1 MNIIEN
7 EYITKQE
14 LCQMCNIS
22 ESTAYKLLKSKK
34 IRFEKCC
41 DGLLHYYKIPMVDVI
56 NYMQERADK
65 GYLTVNMS
73 IRMDTE
79 LKKQADAMLADMG
92 LNMTTAMNMFLRQ
105 VVRQGKIPFEIATD
119 IPNAETLAAMKKV
132 DDMISGKIPAKK
144 YTSTD
149 ELFKDL
155 ES

>member
-1 MNIIEN
+1 M
-7 EYITKQE
+7 
-14 LCQMCNIS
+14 
-22 ESTAYKLLKSKK
+22 A
-34 IRFEKCC
+34 
-41 DGLLHYYKIPMVDVI
+41 
-56 NYMQERADK
+56 
-65 GYLTVNMS
+65 TVNMS

-119 IPNAETLAAMKKV
+119 IPNAETLAAMKEV
-132 DDMISGKIPAKK
+132 DDMINWKIPAKK

>member
-1 MNIIEN
+1 M
-7 EYITKQE
+7 
-14 LCQMCNIS
+14 
-22 ESTAYKLLKSKK
+22 A
-34 IRFEKCC
+34 
-41 DGLLHYYKIPMVDVI
+41 
-56 NYMQERADK
+56 
-65 GYLTVNMS
+65 TVNMS

-119 IPNAETLAAMKKV
+119 IPNSETLAAMKEV
-132 DDMISGKIPAKK
+132 DDMINGKIPAKK

>member
-1 MNIIEN
+1 M
-7 EYITKQE
+7 
-14 LCQMCNIS
+14 
-22 ESTAYKLLKSKK
+22 A
-34 IRFEKCC
+34 
-41 DGLLHYYKIPMVDVI
+41 
-56 NYMQERADK
+56 
-65 GYLTVNMS
+65 TVNMS

-119 IPNAETLAAMKKV
+119 IPNAETLVAMKEV
-132 DDMISGKIPAKK
+132 DDMINGKIPAKK

>member
-1 MNIIEN
+1 M
-7 EYITKQE
+7 
-14 LCQMCNIS
+14 
-22 ESTAYKLLKSKK
+22 A
-34 IRFEKCC
+34 
-41 DGLLHYYKIPMVDVI
+41 
-56 NYMQERADK
+56 
-65 GYLTVNMS
+65 TVNMS

-105 VVRQGKIPFEIATD
+105 VVRQGRIPFEIATD
-119 IPNAETLAAMKKV
+119 IPNAETLAAMKEV
-132 DDMISGKIPAKK
+132 DDMINGKIPAKK

>member
-1 MNIIEN
+1 M
-7 EYITKQE
+7 
-14 LCQMCNIS
+14 
-22 ESTAYKLLKSKK
+22 A
-34 IRFEKCC
+34 
-41 DGLLHYYKIPMVDVI
+41 
-56 NYMQERADK
+56 
-65 GYLTVNMS
+65 TVNMS

-92 LNMTTAMNMFLRQ
+92 LNMTTAINMFLRQ

-119 IPNAETLAAMKKV
+119 IPNRKTLAAIKEV
-132 DDMISGKIPAKK
+132 DDMINGEIPAKK

>member
-1 MNIIEN
+1 M
-7 EYITKQE
+7 
-14 LCQMCNIS
+14 
-22 ESTAYKLLKSKK
+22 A
-34 IRFEKCC
+34 
-41 DGLLHYYKIPMVDVI
+41 
-56 NYMQERADK
+56 
-65 GYLTVNMS
+65 TVNMS

-119 IPNAETLAAMKKV
+119 IPNSETLAAMKEV
-132 DDMISGKIPAKK
+132 DDMINGKIPAKK

-155 ES
+155 EL

>member
-1 MNIIEN
+1 M
-7 EYITKQE
+7 
-14 LCQMCNIS
+14 
-22 ESTAYKLLKSKK
+22 A
-34 IRFEKCC
+34 
-41 DGLLHYYKIPMVDVI
+41 
-56 NYMQERADK
+56 
-65 GYLTVNMS
+65 TVNMS
-73 IRMDTE
+73 IRMDTELKKQAKKELKEKKAE

-119 IPNAETLAAMKKV
+119 IPNAETLAAMKEV
-132 DDMISGKIPAKK
+132 DDMINGKIPAKK

>member
-1 MNIIEN
+1 M
-7 EYITKQE
+7 
-14 LCQMCNIS
+14 
-22 ESTAYKLLKSKK
+22 A
-34 IRFEKCC
+34 
-41 DGLLHYYKIPMVDVI
+41 
-56 NYMQERADK
+56 
-65 GYLTVNMS
+65 TVNMS

-79 LKKQADAMLADMG
+79 LKKQADAMLSDMG

-119 IPNAETLAAMKKV
+119 IPNAETLAAMKEV
-132 DDMISGKIPAKK
+132 DDMINGEIPAKK